1 MNTAPSGQLSD
12 SAWLATQIMNTIMRA
27 KIIQF
32 PAESLQIN
40 TSLYISAAGQV
51 CTENPVTH

>member
-1 MNTAPSGQLSD
+1 MNTAPLGQLSD

-32 PAESLQIN
+32 PAESL
-40 TSLYISAAGQV
+40 
-51 CTENPVTH
+51 